1 MLPATFQP
9 RRIRPARIYKEYKK
23 KAEAMVNAADVGV
36 CAPVLRQSSDL
47 QQTLDFP
54 LHPDTVGSM
63 IHVLLTTTN
72 TKAVVVTRLLL
83 CERSTD
89 ASLHGHRSLEDCL
102 ASFRLFCVFI

>member
-9 RRIRPARIYKEYKK
+9 RRIRPARIYQECQK
-23 KAEAMVNAADVGV
+23 KAEAMVKAADVDV
-36 CAPVLRQSSDL
+36 YAPVLRQSSDL
-47 QQTLDFP
+47 QQTLGFP
-54 LHPDTVGSM
+54 LHPDTVVPM
-63 IHVLLTTTN
+63 THVLLTIIN
-72 TKAVVVTRLLL
+72 TEAVVVARLLL